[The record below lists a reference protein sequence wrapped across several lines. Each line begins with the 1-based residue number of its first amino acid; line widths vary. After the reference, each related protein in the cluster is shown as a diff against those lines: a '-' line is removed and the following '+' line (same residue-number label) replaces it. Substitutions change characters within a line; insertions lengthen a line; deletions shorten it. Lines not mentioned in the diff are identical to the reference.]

1 MDIDQNTGLS
11 RITCQFEDRKLEG
24 EFRDFRWEKIR
35 NYVRNLL
42 IISQIFNV
50 LINIDDIRLLGP
62 SPWYIGYHV
71 LGLTVWI
78 FWMFFLS
85 DNKKKK

>member
-1 MDIDQNTGLS
+1 MDFNKNLFFRINKLTG
-11 RITCQFEDRKLEG
+11 QFEDRNLEK

-35 NYVRNLL
+35 NYFRNLL

-62 SPWYIGYHV
+62 SPWYIGYHA
-71 LGLTVWI
+71 LGYTV
-78 FWMFFLS
+78 
-85 DNKKKK
+85 